1 MNIEINEL
9 QAKIITQAL
18 REFCNEIWDDAE
30 IVGIYD
36 AEYATEREYDE
47 AIKMYIH
54 KNVEP
59 IIRQFGTLII

>member
-1 MNIEINEL
+1 MNIEVTEI

-36 AEYATEREYDE
+36 IDYATEREYDE
-47 AIKMYIH
+47 AIKSYIR

-59 IIRQFGTLII
+59 ILRQFEK